1 MPESE
6 PYMLRIPD
14 GDFDL
19 THWRM
24 LASGLPKQDIKDAFP
39 TLAAAERRL
48 ATVVWPDGPRC
59 PRCQSEDSWY
69 IKSRNLRQCK
79 GMYEGKKC
87 KKHFSLRSVSPLR
100 RSRIPVHKLFYG
112 ASSLIWALA
121 KDELS
126 TQRTIKQMQKVMGCS
141 YVPARNQRLS
151 MFADLKTDRGGFWGS
166 LICINEMTPA
176 SYADEWYRD
185 FIDEQNPF
193 LLLDFD

>member
-1 MPESE
+1 
-6 PYMLRIPD
+6 MLRLS
-14 GDFDL
+14 GDELDV

-59 PRCQSEDSWY
+59 PKCQTDDSWY
-69 IKSRNLRQCK
+69 IKSRNLRQCRREK
-79 GMYEGKKC
+79 CRKKQ
-87 KKHFSLRSVSPLR
+87 FSLRSVSPLR
-100 RSRIPVHKLFYG
+100 RSRIPLHKLFYG

-121 KDELS
+121 KDDLS
-126 TQRTIKQMQKVMGCS
+126 TQRTISQLQKVMGCS

-185 FIDEQNPF
+185 FIDEQDPS
-193 LLLDFD
+193 LLLDFG

>member
-1 MPESE
+1 
-6 PYMLRIPD
+6 MLRLS
-14 GDFDL
+14 GDELDV

-59 PRCQSEDSWY
+59 PKCQSEDSWY
-69 IKSRNLRQCK
+69 IKSRNLQQCN

-87 KKHFSLRSVSPLR
+87 KKQFSLMSVSPLR
-100 RSRIPVHKLFYG
+100 RSRIPLHKLFYG
-112 ASSLIWALA
+112 ASSLIWLLA
-121 KDELS
+121 IEERSAK
-126 TQRTIKQMQKVMGCS
+126 RTIKRMQKVMGCN

-151 MFADLKTDRGGFWGS
+151 MFADLKTDGGGFWGN
-166 LICINEMTPA
+166 LICVNEMTPA

-185 FIDEQNPF
+185 FIDEQDPS